1 MSSSIH
7 SHVNGHQ
14 PATHLPSIYPMMRSS
29 RNYHDPVYPTY
40 SPYLTTESQIQSLKS
55 MLAQGDAENKEMHAR
70 IDKAEAHIK
79 DMLAEDNGKDAEISA
94 LENENRSLHS
104 KLEEDRAFYHNNY
117 NFLAFDKMTK
127 YAEVVCRENEWLQS
141 ENDRLRSERNRLR
154 TENKE
159 LRRNDAI
166 TQKTHK
172 ALYSLVLSKHADIER
187 LHANAKRKSPYTDA
201 LHDATKHVQSSKK
214 RASDKIAD
222 ITAQLADA
230 RKDLAA
236 LADDKRRLKEDTF
249 SLTKQLA
256 QANNLLA
263 CKDTHITRLKAQAC
277 TETGSNG
284 STRTRHATSS
294 AQVNGCPTAPDSK
307 GNCDHQNE
315 IVRLNSKLT
324 KADRAQKHSA
334 RQLEKMKRFLEVK
347 EREIMTLIGKLA
359 DLSFESGPI
368 DGCLGP
374 KQSVKGTYLE
384 FLIDTPDT
392 SMESPADNPVR
403 ASELKQHLRYVAV
416 ADALV
421 RNRPSNNHTAP
432 HTRVEEHPTDG
443 SSNVSAS
450 RSNCKSNSK
459 SVRFALD

>member
-14 PATHLPSIYPMMRSS
+14 PATRLPSIYPMMRSS
-29 RNYHDPVYPTY
+29 KNVHDPVYPTY

-55 MLAQGDAENKEMHAR
+55 MLAQGDAENKEIHAR
-70 IDKAEAHIK
+70 IDKAEAHIEK
-79 DMLAEDNGKDAEISA
+79 MLAEDNGKDAEISA

-104 KLEEDRAFYHNNY
+104 KLEEGRVFYHNY

-127 YAEVVCRENEWLQS
+127 YAEAMCRENEWLQS
-141 ENDRLRSERNRLR
+141 ENDRLRSERNRLW

-159 LRRNDAI
+159 LQRNDAI

-172 ALYSLVLSKHADIER
+172 ALYSLVLSKHAEIEQ
-187 LHANAKRKSPYTDA
+187 LHADAKRKRPYTDA
-201 LHDATKHVQSSKK
+201 LHDATEHVQSSKK
-214 RASDKIAD
+214 RTSDKIAD

-230 RKDLAA
+230 QEDLAA
-236 LADDKRRLKEDTF
+236 LADDKRRLKEETF
-249 SLTKQLA
+249 SLTKQLT
-256 QANNLLA
+256 QANNSLA
-263 CKDTHITRLKAQAC
+263 CKDAHIASLKAQAC

-284 STRTRHATSS
+284 GARTRHATSG

-307 GNCDHQNE
+307 GNCNHQNE

-324 KADRAQKHSA
+324 KADCAQEHSA
-334 RQLEKMKRFLEVK
+334 CQLEKMKRCLEIK
-347 EREIMTLIGKLA
+347 EREIMALIGNLA
-359 DLSFESGPI
+359 DQPFESRPM

-384 FLIDTPDT
+384 FLIDTPNT

-403 ASELKQHLRYVAV
+403 ASELKQRLRYVAV

-421 RNRPSNNHTAP
+421 QNRPSNDHTTP
-432 HTRVEEHPTDG
+432 RTRAEDYPADG
-443 SSNVSAS
+443 SSNVSTS
-450 RSNCKSNSK
+450 RPNCKSNSK

>member
-1 MSSSIH
+1 MSSSIY

-14 PATHLPSIYPMMRSS
+14 PAPRLPSIYPMMRSS
-29 RNYHDPVYPTY
+29 RNVHDPVYPTY

-55 MLAQGDAENKEMHAR
+55 MLAQGDAENKEMRSR
-70 IDKAEAHIK
+70 IDKAEARIEN
-79 DMLAEDNGKDAEISA
+79 MLAEDNGKDAEINA
-94 LENENRSLHS
+94 LENENRSLHN
-104 KLEEDRAFYHNNY
+104 KLEEDRAFYHNN

-127 YAEVVCRENEWLQS
+127 YAEATRRENEWLQS

-154 TENKE
+154 GKNEE
-159 LRRNDAI
+159 LQRNDAI

-172 ALYSLVLSKHADIER
+172 ALYSLVLSKHADIEQLR
-187 LHANAKRKSPYTDA
+187 ADAKRKCPYTDA
-201 LHDATKHVQSSKK
+201 LHNATDHVQSSKK

-222 ITAQLADA
+222 VTAQLADA

-236 LADDKRRLKEDTF
+236 LADDKRRLKEDIV

-256 QANNLLA
+256 QANNSLA
-263 CKDTHITRLKAQAC
+263 RKDAHIASLEVQARID
-277 TETGSNG
+277 TGSNG
-284 STRTRHATSS
+284 GTRTRHATSGD
-294 AQVNGCPTAPDSK
+294 QVNRCPTAPDSK

-324 KADRAQKHSA
+324 KADRAQEHSA
-334 RQLEKMKRFLEVK
+334 CQLDNMGKSLEVK

-359 DLSFESGPI
+359 DQPFGSGPM

-384 FLIDTPDT
+384 FLINTPDT
-392 SMESPADNPVR
+392 SMESPADSPVR
-403 ASELKQHLRYVAV
+403 SSALKQHLRYVAV

-421 RNRPSNNHTAP
+421 QNRPSNGHTAP
-432 HTRVEEHPTDG
+432 RTCAEDYLTDG
-443 SSNVSAS
+443 SYNVSAS

-459 SVRFALD
+459 SVHFAVD